1 MVKEENNI
9 ANGKKK
15 IFEKFQ
21 DNVTSLLDISK
32 IKFKINIAEEMLKK
46 IYQDVQNGKT
56 LEVLDAENIETNKN
70 IYNQEELNSPTFS
83 YQNSFTLTQEDINS
97 IKRLLEEKIIR
108 RNLSD
113 LRDEIADW
121 LKIGVSFQNEQND
134 EKCLLCNQPLK
145 SSDWHNRIEK
155 INQMVE
161 KDAEFEKKENLLNK
175 YLMLI
180 ENTLN
185 NKPIILEDADKFYE
199 VYKNKFNGIKNLI
212 QDDYKELSDLLKILK
227 NRLLEKMKDKRV
239 EVNIVSE
246 ILLNGF
252 SLYDSLIY
260 YVNKVSNDFAELKKI
275 YNENGTYS
283 TKIKSDKDIALGKI
297 TLHCA
302 QSFITAIDKNNET
315 YEKNQKDMNKYSGFL
330 NKNTKKLIQKTEE
343 LANTEAPIE
352 EMNGIIQAIIG
363 RNKFYFEKDGVE
375 GQYKILRM
383 ENGEWK
389 DAFNLSE
396 GEKNIISFAFFVT
409 YIKEKIA
416 DSIIVID
423 DPISSLDNTYFFN
436 ILNLILSS
444 KISKNPSLCQMF
456 LLTHNFYFF
465 RKVRKN
471 IKGTE
476 CYELDASGKCIVD
489 AKGNKQR
496 KFCKHWQKN
505 NLEDK
510 QIYQIVKKGSNSN
523 IVPPSLY
530 LLKYNSE
537 FIFIYLK

>member
-239 EVNIVSE
+239 EVNIIFE
-246 ILLNGF
+246 F
-252 SLYDSLIY
+252 S
-260 YVNKVSNDFAELKKI
+260 F
-275 YNENGTYS
+275 
-283 TKIKSDKDIALGKI
+283 
-297 TLHCA
+297 
-302 QSFITAIDKNNET
+302 
-315 YEKNQKDMNKYSGFL
+315 
-330 NKNTKKLIQKTEE
+330 
-343 LANTEAPIE
+343 
-352 EMNGIIQAIIG
+352 
-363 RNKFYFEKDGVE
+363 
-375 GQYKILRM
+375 
-383 ENGEWK
+383 
-389 DAFNLSE
+389 
-396 GEKNIISFAFFVT
+396 
-409 YIKEKIA
+409 
-416 DSIIVID
+416 
-423 DPISSLDNTYFFN
+423 
-436 ILNLILSS
+436 
-444 KISKNPSLCQMF
+444 
-456 LLTHNFYFF
+456 
-465 RKVRKN
+465 
-471 IKGTE
+471 
-476 CYELDASGKCIVD
+476 
-489 AKGNKQR
+489 
-496 KFCKHWQKN
+496 
-505 NLEDK
+505 
-510 QIYQIVKKGSNSN
+510 
-523 IVPPSLY
+523 
-530 LLKYNSE
+530 
-537 FIFIYLK
+537 